1 MDLIYWDHYYNGVLL
16 VNLAIVVALFVSLK
30 FFSAAIIHVD
40 PTKELSVKD
49 NPAFG
54 ISLAG
59 AMLAIS
65 IMLGGAIYGSPE
77 NNLFHTAI
85 GVAGLGIL
93 GIILMT
99 VTRFIFTKITLPKIS
114 LRQEILAG
122 NKAVAIANSGNV
134 IAAGIIIYV
143 VMSWVPDY
151 TTETVLTLLGGY
163 AISQAFLTA
172 MTLIRIRVF
181 AKINQGGTLQDQ
193 LQQGNIAMALK
204 FAGQKIGVALA
215 MSTAAQIVVYEEYDI
230 GPILIA
236 WLVASVIVVIVWEIL
251 CQIAQRIILMNID
264 LHHEVI
270 NDKNIA
276 IGSVQAAICISIG
289 MLISQL

>member
-85 GVAGLGIL
+85 GVAGLGLL

-122 NKAVAIANSGNV
+122 NKAVAIADSGNV

-151 TTETVLTLLGGY
+151 TTEAVLTLLGGY

-181 AKINQGGTLQDQ
+181 AKINQGGTLQEQ